1 MQFRRGCKL
10 GEVAMSREVRKRRDE
25 YLLTSLDPNFL
36 LGDSTR
42 GIRFFLEYEKPEER
56 HRRRSRNYGGC
67 QQGCGRFWYP
77 RPVGPALPPK
87 RHTRTI
93 VGRSSSAV
101 EHEFAEARIAW
112 KRYRS
117 TRERD
122 AVYDYLRL
130 IINVSQGGRGE
141 TEKAIMCS

>member
-1 MQFRRGCKL
+1 MLLKQSDPARAIL
-10 GEVAMSREVRKRRDE
+10 VSQASRPRI
-25 YLLTSLDPNFL
+25 T
-36 LGDSTR
+36 
-42 GIRFFLEYEKPEER
+42 PE
-56 HRRRSRNYGGC
+56 
-67 QQGCGRFWYP
+67 
-77 RPVGPALPPK
+77 

-141 TEKAIMCS
+141 TEKAIMCSVGVPCGYDHEVISLWLLMDGHRRAPVEVIAKIMG